1 MSEAASQLKRIAG
14 FGVLP
19 ALSVFSGLVLLPI
32 ISHYQGAAGW
42 TALSLGQSTGNV
54 VSVIA
59 GLAWYLVGGDR
70 IAQADQRERRLIYAL
85 SLQTRFLILIP
96 AVIVAVGLLVFM
108 HPANLLATILF
119 MLGIAGNALTAA
131 WFYAGTGKPKVLIMC
146 EGVPRVG
153 GYLLAIPLVILFR
166 DGVVYAALTVVS
178 QIVTF
183 GLNYY
188 VILGRYVREPIRWS
202 DIWTE
207 LREQL
212 SGMLARLA
220 TSVAS
225 SGGPPLLGI
234 LNPRVLPLFTAM
246 DSVAKAGINATN
258 FVPSA
263 FISWIREPKQ
273 HAAQLRRACRATLGM
288 IAASLLGIFVWQ
300 IIGRFVIGFLYA
312 DKLTITES
320 VILLIGLTVFLRLI
334 AYSIEILLLIPA
346 GLSKYVF
353 RIQLLVAIIGLMLFP
368 ILALLGAR
376 SVFSVYVVMPLLQ
389 IIIYLIHL
397 LCHRAFSPAKL

>member
-1 MSEAASQLKRIAG
+1 
-14 FGVLP
+14 
-19 ALSVFSGLVLLPI
+19 
-32 ISHYQGAAGW
+32 
-42 TALSLGQSTGNV
+42 
-54 VSVIA
+54 
-59 GLAWYLVGGDR
+59 
-70 IAQADQRERRLIYAL
+70 
-85 SLQTRFLILIP
+85 
-96 AVIVAVGLLVFM
+96 
-108 HPANLLATILF
+108 
-119 MLGIAGNALTAA
+119 
-131 WFYAGTGKPKVLIMC
+131 
-146 EGVPRVG
+146 
-153 GYLLAIPLVILFR
+153 
-166 DGVVYAALTVVS
+166 
-178 QIVTF
+178 
-183 GLNYY
+183 
-188 VILGRYVREPIRWS
+188 
-202 DIWTE
+202 
-207 LREQL
+207 
-212 SGMLARLA
+212 
-220 TSVAS
+220 
-225 SGGPPLLGI
+225 
-234 LNPRVLPLFTAM
+234 AM